1 LKFVKKNILLA
12 ELILREIILCG
23 SGEICGGNWETAVGT
38 APSFWKSAKSF
49 PPEM

>member
-1 LKFVKKNILLA
+1 MLTVNAGLFVDILF
-12 ELILREIILCG
+12 G

-38 APSFWKSAKSF
+38 APSFWKGAKSF